1 MLKVLTFKRC
11 EIRDSIPRKTS
22 MYMFKVRPIY
32 KNKPHLIELNT
43 DRQTICKTNDLE
55 VCNFYLPLTT
65 YNGIS
70 ELVFY
75 ADIKEEVLIYTAL
88 TNADYLSTCD
98 FEKCINDILPT
109 KKKYIHSSESQENK
123 NYLRI
128 NPTPYSKDDIILF
141 QISTKYNDNIP
152 IITSFKSYVNSTIPT
167 PNSVQIVDI
176 NPGSKQQIIMNDF
189 VQKCTVTLIQGKGK
203 IHFNN
208 KEYEVNQKK
217 KTAEFSIEAGKSN
230 LTIVN
235 NDPQN
240 NYILAFKYGIFEQK
254 INPERP
260 RPSEKDEE
268 EIIVPKKDD
277 KKSED
282 KGKKGKGG
290 TSGFLIFIIFVIVL
304 AVVVGGLYKLLK
316 AKQEKDTYTRAVNQL
331 SITLSG
337 QEVANQP
344 LIEEKDGPSINS

>member
-1 MLKVLTFKRC
+1 MIF
-11 EIRDSIPRKTS
+11 
-22 MYMFKVRPIY
+22 F
-32 KNKPHLIELNT
+32 
-43 DRQTICKTNDLE
+43 QQ
-55 VCNFYLPLTT
+55 
-65 YNGIS
+65 
-70 ELVFY
+70 
-75 ADIKEEVLIYTAL
+75 
-88 TNADYLSTCD
+88 
-98 FEKCINDILPT
+98 

-217 KTAEFSIEAGKSN
+217 KTAEFNIEAGKSN

-260 RPSEKDEE
+260 RPSEKDDE

-277 KKSED
+277 KKSGGKGQ
-282 KGKKGKGG
+282 KGKNGG
-290 TSGFLIFIIFVIVL
+290 GSGFLIFIVFVIVL